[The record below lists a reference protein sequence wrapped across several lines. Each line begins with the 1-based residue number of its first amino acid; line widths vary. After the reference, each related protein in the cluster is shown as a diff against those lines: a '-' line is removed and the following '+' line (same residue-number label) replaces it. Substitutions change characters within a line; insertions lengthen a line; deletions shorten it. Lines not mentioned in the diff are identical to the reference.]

1 MKGLFYILF
10 FSGLFFQNPLVD
22 ATSSIESQVQTL
34 SVVMSRFLT
43 GPLREDVNPQ
53 LFARRNT
60 TAIIER
66 QVMELRAQVA
76 HEMEWS
82 LGTQVEIV
90 PLRKSISS
98 EAMKRVV
105 QELRERQFQ
114 ALSVDGK
121 IIVSWDLNT

>member
-1 MKGLFYILF
+1 MGLILF
-10 FSGLFFQNPLVD
+10 GIIFCVHMVVVNSS
-22 ATSSIESQVQTL
+22 SSIESQVQTL

-53 LFARRNT
+53 LFARRNA

-90 PLRKSISS
+90 PLRKSISA

-105 QELRERQFQ
+105 QELRERHFQ
-114 ALSVDGK
+114 AMISEGNILVG
-121 IIVSWDLNT
+121 WE